1 MARGNLVRLQVQ
13 QDIYD
18 AKGMLD
24 EQNWYNQR
32 HGKPDQL
39 SMKLTWLLGDYT
51 KNFPISMMTYGNII
65 GPGKFRKKGV
75 TKSLQDIQYQYP
87 VMTRTNK
94 ASIVS
99 ETSYSAGDKP
109 GVGNGAFKIRFTDNW
124 IKRHY
129 IIESER
135 GVQAFVQKDPEKVGD
150 SWEYTVVLDPAA
162 ASDFC
167 DLTQVQAG
175 CMWAELNTANAESES
190 RGTEFK
196 RVAPGKYKNQMG
208 IVRLSHSWAG
218 NSADKVMSIEIEV
231 AGKGKTKLWMDLEV
245 WQFEK
250 AWLEELE
257 NNYWYSRYNRQAN
270 GQIALKDILTNKVIP
285 RGSGILEQIPNYHTY
300 SRLTYNKLQNTVTDA
315 LFGQEDADE
324 MSITLH
330 TGRGGMREFDR
341 VMKEQGAVVLNTLGG
356 GDVASK
362 FITGSNRELALG
374 GFFNTMYHI
383 DGYTIKV
390 KWNKLFDY
398 GRRAMKSIKHPET
411 GLPLESYRMVFI
423 DDSEYDGEPNIQ
435 HVTQEGREFQHGMVG
450 GLTNA
455 PRSLRIAGGNTLS
468 DEQIKM
474 ISTDQDKSAYHRMAV
489 CGVQIKRATKCMH
502 LECVAGL

>member
-18 AKGMLD
+18 SKSMLD
-24 EQNWYNQR
+24 EQNWYHQR
-32 HGKPDQL
+32 HGKPDTL

-65 GPGKFRKKGV
+65 GDGKFRKKGNS
-75 TKSLQDIQYQYP
+75 KSLQDIQYTYP

-94 ASIVS
+94 ASLIA
-99 ETSYSAGDKP
+99 ETLYSAGDKP
-109 GVGNGAFKIRFTDNW
+109 GIGNGQFDIPFTDNW

-135 GVQAFVQKDPEKVGD
+135 GVQAYVQADPVKKGD
-150 SWEYTVVLDPAA
+150 YWLYTVVLDPAA
-162 ASDFC
+162 STDYC
-167 DLTQVQAG
+167 DLSQLQAG
-175 CMWAELNTANAESES
+175 IMWAELNTANAESES

-196 RVAPGKYKNQMG
+196 RTAPGKYKNQMG
-208 IVRLSHSWAG
+208 VVRLSHSWAG
-218 NSADKVMSIEIEV
+218 NAADKVMSIEIETE
-231 AGKGKTKLWMDLEV
+231 KGSTKLWMDLEV

-270 GQIALKDILTNKVIP
+270 GTIALKDILTGKVIP
-285 RGSGILEQIPNYHTY
+285 RGSGLLEQIPNYHTY

-315 LFGQEDADE
+315 MFGQEDADE

-341 VMKEQGAVVLNTLGG
+341 VMKEQGAVVLGTLGTG
-356 GDVASK
+356 NVADK

-390 KWNKLFDY
+390 KHNKIFDY
-398 GRRAMKSIKHPET
+398 GRRAMKSPKHPET

-423 DDSEYDGEPNIQ
+423 DDAEYDGEPNIQ
-435 HVTQEGREFQHGMVG
+435 HVNQIGREFIHGMVG

-455 PRSLRIAGGNTLS
+455 PKSLQVAGGTTLN
-468 DEQIKM
+468 DAQIKM
-474 ISTDQDKSAYHRMAV
+474 ISSDQDKSSYHRMAV

-502 LECVAGL
+502 LECVMGL